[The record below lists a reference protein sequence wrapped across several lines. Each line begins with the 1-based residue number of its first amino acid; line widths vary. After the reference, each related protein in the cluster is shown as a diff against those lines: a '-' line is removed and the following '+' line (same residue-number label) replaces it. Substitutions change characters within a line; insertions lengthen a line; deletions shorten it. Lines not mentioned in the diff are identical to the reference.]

1 MEPTPS
7 VVVLG
12 DTLAILSPAVI
23 HSPRHPR
30 LEDVGRASLYQSVQS
45 EVAALGLA
53 PGDTV
58 IVIRQLIYQTMFRFD
73 DWECYKLADCDFDK
87 QCQGTPGRCI
97 DPCTNNV
104 DTNGLI
110 C

>member
-12 DTLAILSPAVI
+12 DTLAILSSAVI

-30 LEDVGRASLYQSVQS
+30 LEDVGRASLHQSVQS

-58 IVIRQLIYQTMFRFD
+58 NSHS
-73 DWECYKLADCDFDK
+73 DK
-87 QCQGTPGRCI
+87 T
-97 DPCTNNV
+97 TYLSNNV
-104 DTNGLI
+104 QV
-110 C
+110 